1 MQATISNNPINNPI
15 SFHKDFDDPDDE
27 SRRKLKTNG
36 RKLKMNDTLTPQS
49 FEVLKDNTNVLQDED
64 ELYSVLLREDSKN
77 LDKLSRILEK
87 KQLELPVHQMPLY
100 SILQSSVRTVEKV
113 SKKIANNEIVELSHR
128 DKTYLGVALALVAI
142 SIAVII

>member
-1 MQATISNNPINNPI
+1 
-15 SFHKDFDDPDDE
+15 
-27 SRRKLKTNG
+27 
-36 RKLKMNDTLTPQS
+36 MNDTLTPQS